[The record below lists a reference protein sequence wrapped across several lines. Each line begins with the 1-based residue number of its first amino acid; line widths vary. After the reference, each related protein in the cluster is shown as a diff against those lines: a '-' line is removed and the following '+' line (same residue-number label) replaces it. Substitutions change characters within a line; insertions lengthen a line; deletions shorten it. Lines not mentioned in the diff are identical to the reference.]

1 MTLKNFYDN
10 HRNFS
15 ARDLSEYYI
24 SPGIKCKYDLIWE
37 KLVSSRKFYNAV
49 DLGCSGNSILY
60 FFNKKNHNS
69 YLDIASIPLKNYSRF
84 KNSHP
89 ICGDLIYL
97 PYRDNVFDFVSA
109 LDVLEHIADDE
120 KAMNE
125 IRRIMKKDAI
135 SVISVPH
142 RKAYFTKQDII
153 IGHYRRYDIPELID
167 LLHKSGIKKIIEI
180 FGVYGLIMKVSL
192 VQSRDPKQVEER
204 LLRLRENYAKKYGF
218 RLFWDVIVTLISK
231 LMKLDAK
238 YQPMNKVMNIACIF
252 KK

>member
-1 MTLKNFYDN
+1 MTSKKFYDN

-15 ARDLSEYYI
+15 ARDLSEYDI

-37 KLVSSRKFYNAV
+37 KLVSSKKFYNAV

-69 YLDIASIPLKNYSRF
+69 YLDITSIPLRNYRRF

-97 PYRDNVFDFVSA
+97 PYRDNIFDFVSA

-180 FGVYGLIMKVSL
+180 FGVYGLIMKVSI

-204 LLRLRENYAKKYGF
+204 LLKLRENYAKKYSF
-218 RLFWDVIVTLISK
+218 RLFWNVIVTLISK

-238 YQPMNKVMNIACIF
+238 YQPINKVMNIACIF